1 MSFSGKIALVT
12 GASRGLG
19 QAILLRFAKAG
30 AKVIGTSTTRAG
42 VDLIQE
48 TLNAHDYKGKAFLL
62 DVTDQ
67 RTIDAMFAELQLV
80 SELPDILINNAGI
93 RLDNLLLR
101 MSADEWSQV
110 IDTNL
115 SAVYRLSKACLKGML
130 KTRWGRIITISSVAG
145 VAGNPGQV
153 NYAAAKAG
161 VIGFS
166 KSLAQEV
173 ASRNIT
179 VNVIAPG
186 LIETDMTSSLTDE
199 QQQQLLQRVPMGRM
213 GKPEDVAA
221 AAVFLAS
228 EDAAYITGETLQIN
242 GGLYMA

>member
-1 MSFSGKIALVT
+1 MSFAGKVALVT
-12 GASRGLG
+12 GATRGLG
-19 QAILLRFAKAG
+19 QAILLRFAKEG

-42 VDLIQE
+42 ADLIQE
-48 TLNAHDYKGKAFLL
+48 TLTAQGYKGRAFVL
-62 DVTDQ
+62 DVTDPD
-67 RTIDAMFAELQLV
+67 TIDAMFAELQLA

-115 SAVYRLSKACLKGML
+115 TAVYRLSKICLKGML
-130 KTRWGRIITISSVAG
+130 KARWGRIITISSVAG
-145 VAGNPGQV
+145 VAGNPGQA

-186 LIETDMTSSLTDE
+186 LIETDMTTSLTTE

-213 GKPEDVAA
+213 GRTEDIAA
-221 AAVFLAS
+221 AAIFLAS
-228 EDAAYITGETLQIN
+228 DDASYITGETLQIN